1 MANRKLKGN
10 TFRGVYVDSAPGAS
24 GYFSDAVSASEHRVG
39 KLFISFGNI
48 GSNTVTLQFKPAGE
62 SSWRTYKEFTS
73 DDDPRQIIEDYSNC
87 QYRIGIAQGDF
98 STAINLTIDFN
109 NGEDK

>member
-10 TFRGVYVDSAPGAS
+10 TYRGVYIDTAPGAN

-39 KLFISFGNI
+39 KLFVSFGNI
-48 GSNTVTLQFKPAGE
+48 GSNTVTLQFKPDAE

-73 DDDPRQIIEDYSNC
+73 ADDPRQIIEDYSNC
-87 QYRIGIAQGDF
+87 QYRVGIASGDY
-98 STAINLTIDFN
+98 SSPVNISIDFH